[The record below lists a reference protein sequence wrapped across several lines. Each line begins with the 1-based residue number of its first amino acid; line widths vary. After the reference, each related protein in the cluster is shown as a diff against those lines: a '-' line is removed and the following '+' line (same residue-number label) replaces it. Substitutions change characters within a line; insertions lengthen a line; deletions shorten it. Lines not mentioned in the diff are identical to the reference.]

1 MAYYTITHVH
11 VHTAHPPIQIEAL
24 SAVGDPSE
32 EQQQVLS
39 GLEDRV
45 NQAIEL
51 FEGDGAVVRVN
62 ERSVYFSS
70 TYWSCFE

>member
-1 MAYYTITHVH
+1 MCFTVAFDKLQCIQPSVYIL
-11 VHTAHPPIQIEAL
+11 QIEAL
-24 SAVGDPSE
+24 SVEGEVSE

-51 FEGDGAVVRVN
+51 FEEDGAVVRVN
-62 ERSVYFSS
+62 ER
-70 TYWSCFE
+70 

>member
-1 MAYYTITHVH
+1 MYMYI
-11 VHTAHPPIQIEAL
+11 PPTQIEAL
-24 SAVGDPSE
+24 SVEGDPSE

-51 FEGDGAVVRVN
+51 FEEDGAVVRVN
-62 ERSVYFSS
+62 ERSVSAN
-70 TYWSCFE
+70 